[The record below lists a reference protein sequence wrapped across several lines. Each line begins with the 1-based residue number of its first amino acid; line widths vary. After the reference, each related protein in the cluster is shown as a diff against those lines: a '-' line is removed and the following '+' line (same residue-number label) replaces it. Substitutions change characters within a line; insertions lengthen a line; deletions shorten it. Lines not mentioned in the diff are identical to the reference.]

1 MKHLF
6 LIVLIALGYNVLS
19 AQKVYLN
26 VGRNFTTYDY
36 TNSELNANS
45 NIESSIGASYEM
57 GYIANSVLGYKVD
70 VAAGLTLDQYNA
82 SGGNMVYNYSWNT
95 NYLGL
100 QGVLKYN
107 ILESRRYS
115 PVAINANA
123 GVNFNH
129 IISGKQKINGQT
141 FDLTAEDLFN
151 GLFFK
156 HTIGLEVQYYLTNWR
171 NDVAIAIGYNFI
183 KNYGLSRLDS
193 LRFISKETS
202 GDENLNFNNRQL
214 QFGILISIR

>member
-6 LIVLIALGYNVLS
+6 LTVLIALGHNVLS
-19 AQKVYLN
+19 AQEVYLN

-36 TNSELNANS
+36 TNSQLNDNS
-45 NIESSIGASYEM
+45 NLESSSGASYEM
-57 GYIANSVLGYKVD
+57 GYIANSVLGDKVD
-70 VAAGLTLDQYNA
+70 IAAGLTLDQYNA
-82 SGGNMVYNYSWNT
+82 TGGNMVNNYSWNT

-107 ILESRRYS
+107 ILESSRNS

-129 IISGKQKINGQT
+129 IISGEQKINGQT
-141 FDLTAEDLFN
+141 FDLTAEEEFN
-151 GLFFK
+151 GLFVK
-156 HTIGLEVQYYLTNWR
+156 HTIGLEVQYYITS
-171 NDVAIAIGYNFI
+171 DVAIGIGYNFI
-183 KNYGLSRLDS
+183 KNYGLS
-193 LRFISKETS
+193 S

-214 QFGILISIR
+214 QLGILMSTK

>member
-6 LIVLIALGYNVLS
+6 LTVLIALGHNVLS
-19 AQKVYLN
+19 AQEVYLN

-36 TNSELNANS
+36 TNSQLNDNS
-45 NIESSIGASYEM
+45 NLESSSGASYEM
-57 GYIANSVLGYKVD
+57 GYIANSVLGDKVD
-70 VAAGLTLDQYNA
+70 IAAGLTLDQYNA
-82 SGGNMVYNYSWNT
+82 TGGNMANNYSWNT

-107 ILESRRYS
+107 ILESSRNS

-129 IISGKQKINGQT
+129 IISGEQKINGQT
-141 FDLTAEDLFN
+141 FDLTAEEEFN
-151 GLFFK
+151 GLFVK
-156 HTIGLEVQYYLTNWR
+156 HTIGLEVQYYITS
-171 NDVAIAIGYNFI
+171 DVAIGIGYNFI
-183 KNYGLSRLDS
+183 KNYGLS
-193 LRFISKETS
+193 S

-214 QFGILISIR
+214 QFGILMSTK

>member
-6 LIVLIALGYNVLS
+6 LTVLIALGHNVLS
-19 AQKVYLN
+19 AQEVYLN

-36 TNSELNANS
+36 TNSQLNDNS
-45 NIESSIGASYEM
+45 NLESSSGASYEM
-57 GYIANSVLGYKVD
+57 GYIANSVLGDKVD
-70 VAAGLTLDQYNA
+70 IAAGLTLDQYNA
-82 SGGNMVYNYSWNT
+82 TGGNMVNNYSWNT

-107 ILESRRYS
+107 ILESSRYS

-129 IISGKQKINGQT
+129 IISGEQKINGQT
-141 FDLTAEDLFN
+141 FDLTAEEEFN

-156 HTIGLEVQYYLTNWR
+156 HTIGLEVQYYITS
-171 NDVAIAIGYNFI
+171 DVAIGIGYNFI
-183 KNYGLSRLDS
+183 KNYGLS
-193 LRFISKETS
+193 S

-214 QFGILISIR
+214 QFGILMSTK